1 MLIQRLRDGSSGIL
15 TKIIVGLIIIVFGLF
30 GFGSITTFLAPVAK
44 VARVNGSD
52 ITQQEMEIAVERRR
66 QSMLSQQVPP
76 EEIDDD
82 ELRQEVLDA
91 LVLRRVMR
99 QAADEM
105 ELYVGTQQIDKQLL
119 ETAAFQI
126 DGVFD
131 SEQFRLRLG
140 GAGYTPLGYREEV
153 MTDDLFKQM
162 ISGIQE
168 SAFLMPGEASR
179 AIALNNQTR
188 DFAWLRVKSAA
199 FMDEVTNSDAELD
212 EYYEQHLEDFT
223 TEESVELEYI
233 ELKQADLMAQVEF
246 TEDDIEAYYEAH
258 KDSYAKDES
267 RQVSHIL
274 VSISEERSEAEA
286 KTKIDTILAKLKDGG
301 DFEALARADSDDPG
315 SGAQGGD
322 LGFNEPGIFVKPFED
337 MVYSLE
343 KEQLSVPV
351 LTQFGYHIIKVTD
364 IEAAHTP
371 GLSEIRDQIEEA
383 YQDDIAADEF
393 VTLSAQLGELAFE
406 HIDLEIPAQETGLTM
421 QTTGTVTRTTQTGLM
436 VHADVVAAAFSPE
449 VLVDGNNSDLLEI
462 NETTHLVLRA
472 LQHAPGVLKD
482 LSAVREEINNILL
495 QEKVV
500 ALAEQ
505 QSIEIVEA
513 LQKGSLVD
521 FVADQYDLAWETSAA
536 TTRYASDIDAA
547 ILEKAFALPAPAEG
561 IDAIDHVRAA
571 NGDSLVLR
579 VYGVNLE
586 EDKHLS
592 ESLLASW
599 TKSLSGYR
607 GRVDFQ
613 IFQDSL
619 LESASLDKP

>member
-1 MLIQRLRDGSSGIL
+1 MLIQRLRDGSSGVL
-15 TKIIVGLIIIVFGLF
+15 TKVIVGLIIVVFGLF
-30 GFGSITTFLAPVAK
+30 GFGSITTFLAPVPK
-44 VARVNGSD
+44 VATVNGSD

-66 QSMLSQQVPP
+66 QILLSQQVPP

-105 ELYVGTQQIDKQLL
+105 GLYVGTQQIDKQIR

-126 DGVFD
+126 NGDYD
-131 SEQFRLRLG
+131 PEQFRLRLG

-153 MTDDLFKQM
+153 KTDGLVNQM

-188 DFAWLRVKSAA
+188 DIAWLRVKSAD
-199 FMDEVTNSDAELD
+199 FMDEVTNSDAELT
-212 EYYEQHLEDFT
+212 EYYNQHLEDFT

-233 ELKQADLMAQVEF
+233 ELKQADLAAQVTF
-246 TEDDIEAYYEAH
+246 TEDDLGTYYEAH
-258 KDSYAKDES
+258 KASYTKEES
-267 RQVSHIL
+267 RRVSHIL
-274 VSISEERSEAEA
+274 VSISEERNEVAA
-286 KTKIDTILAKLKDGG
+286 KTKIDAILARLKDGG
-301 DFEALARADSDDPG
+301 DFEALAREASDDPG
-315 SGAQGGD
+315 SGAKGGD
-322 LGFNEPGIFVKPFED
+322 LGVNAPGIFVKPFED
-337 MVYSLE
+337 MLYSLE
-343 KEQLSVPV
+343 KDQLSAPV

-371 GLSEIRDQIEEA
+371 ALSEIREQIEEA
-383 YQDDIAADEF
+383 YQDDMATEEF

-406 HIDLEIPAQETGLTM
+406 HIDLEVPAQETGLAM

-436 VHADVVAAAFSPE
+436 AHADVATAAFSPE
-449 VLVDGNNSDLLEI
+449 VLVDGNNSELIEI
-462 NETTHLVLRA
+462 NEATHVVLRV

-482 LSAVREEINNILL
+482 LSEVREEINAILL
-495 QEKVV
+495 QEKAV
-500 ALAEQ
+500 ALAED
-505 QSIEIVEA
+505 QSIEIVAA
-513 LQKGSLVD
+513 LRSGSLVD

-536 TTRYASDIDAA
+536 TGRYASDIDEAV
-547 ILEKAFALPAPAEG
+547 LEKAFALPAPVKG
-561 IDAIDHVRAA
+561 VDAIDYTRGAD
-571 NGDSLVLR
+571 GDSLVLR

-586 EDKHLS
+586 EDRDLPQ
-592 ESLLASW
+592 SLLASW
-599 TKSLSGYR
+599 TQSLSGYR

-613 IFQDSL
+613 TFQDSL
-619 LESASLDKP
+619 LESAALDRL